1 MEPLFGPFRFLY
13 SYFCFNIGR
22 EKEKMLIT
30 SHQNPRF
37 KRLLALRQRRKGE
50 KEGLFLIEGAM
61 EVAMAIKGGVE
72 IASFHFSPPLLRK
85 DGERLLQEVS
95 QAKVPW
101 VELAP
106 PLFQRVSY
114 RDTPDGVLAVA
125 RRYKKGLRELSL
137 GKNPLIVVV
146 EALEKPGNLGAI
158 LRTGDAGGVNGV
170 VVCDPVVDLFN
181 PNVIRASRGTLF
193 TLQVA
198 VTSSQDALK
207 WLKEQGIGI
216 VVTTPHASAEYTQ
229 VNYANP
235 KAIVAGSEHE
245 GLKGIWMEAADHV
258 VRIPML
264 GKADSLNVATTVAV
278 VLYEALRQRRSPAP
292 KTNRF

>member
-1 MEPLFGPFRFLY
+1 MP
-13 SYFCFNIGR
+13 I
-22 EKEKMLIT
+22 I
-30 SHQNPRF
+30 SHKNPRF
-37 KRLLALRQRRKGE
+37 KRLLGLRQRKQGE
-50 KEGLFLIEGAM
+50 REDLFLIEGAM
-61 EVAMAIKGGVE
+61 EVAMAIKGGVKTE
-72 IASFHFSPPLLRK
+72 SFYFSPSLFRE
-85 DGERLLQEVS
+85 DGERLFQEVS
-95 QAKVPW
+95 QGKGSW

-106 PLFQRVSY
+106 SLFQRVSY

-125 RRYKKGLRELSL
+125 RRYKRGLSDLSL

-158 LRTGDAGGVNGV
+158 LRTGDAVGVNGV

-198 VTSSQDALK
+198 VASSEGALT
-207 WLKEQGIGI
+207 WLKKQGIGI
-216 VVTTPHASAEYTQ
+216 VVTTPHAPVEYTQ
-229 VNYANP
+229 VDYAGP
-235 KAIVAGSEHE
+235 RAIVAGSEHE
-245 GLKGIWMEAADHV
+245 GLEEMWMEAAYFM

-278 VLYEALRQRRSPAP
+278 VLYEALRQRRSP
-292 KTNRF
+292 TSNL